1 MAKGPGGQS
10 AARLNFL
17 AAHGADRGDLAPF
30 LASFFTFAPAGFLV
44 ALVQT
49 SVWTWPPAVAIAIF
63 SGLSALGWSVALSDF
78 RRRWWLL
85 IPLNAAPFFV
95 PQYIFTFMD
104 RLGLL
109 NYGAGM
115 SQLSRR
121 ILFAALTVVMV
132 SIGWSLMLRFIARTE
147 GRNARLR
154 TELDLASKIHRSL
167 VPPIARR
174 TSIVEVLGQ
183 SDPSSEMGGDLIDV
197 RERDAGVDV
206 FLADVSGHGVRA
218 GVLMAM
224 VKSSLRT
231 ASAGDAG
238 PSAGT
243 PTALSRL
250 AERLNRVV
258 CEVSEPDM
266 FVTFSCL
273 RIGAGGDIESVMAGH
288 LPTLHWRAAARRVDV
303 YDNQSLPLGVDPD
316 EPFPT
321 ERISAATGDVLALYT
336 DGLIE
341 AMDAQGAMLGLGRF
355 RAEFEALAERPLPE
369 IRAGLLRLVRAHGP
383 QNDDQTLL
391 LVKIV
396 G

>member
-1 MAKGPGGQS
+1 MARGPGGQP

-17 AAHGADRGDLAPF
+17 AANGAGRGDFTPYLAT
-30 LASFFTFAPAGFLV
+30 FFTFAPAGFLV
-44 ALVQT
+44 ALIQT
-49 SVWTWPPAVAIAIF
+49 SVWTWPPALLISVF
-63 SGLSALGWSVALSDF
+63 SGVTALGWALVISNF
-78 RRRWWLL
+78 RRLWWLL
-85 IPLNAAPFFV
+85 IPLNVAPFFV
-95 PQYIFTFMD
+95 PNNIFRILD
-104 RLGLL
+104 RLDLL
-109 NYGAGM
+109 TYGSGM

-132 SIGWSLMLRFIARTE
+132 SIGWSLMVRFIARTE

-167 VPPIARR
+167 VPSISRR
-174 TSIVEVLGQ
+174 VGTVEVLGQ
-183 SDPSSEMGGDLIDV
+183 SEPSSEMGGDLIDV
-197 RERDAGVDV
+197 HQSDAGIDAI
-206 FLADVSGHGVRA
+206 LADVSGHGVRA

-231 ASAGDAG
+231 ASADHAAPVAPG
-238 PSAGT
+238 

-258 CEVSEPDM
+258 CELSEPDM

-288 LPTLHWRAAARRVDV
+288 LPTLHWRAASRRVEV
-303 YDNQSLPLGVDPD
+303 YDNQSLPLGINPD

-321 ERISAATGDVLALYT
+321 QRLSAERGDVLALYT

-341 AMDAQGAMLGLGRF
+341 VMDAQGAMLGLGRF
-355 RAEFEALAERPLPE
+355 RAEFEALADRPLPE
-369 IRAGLLRLVRAHGP
+369 IREGLLRLVRAHGP

-391 LVKIV
+391 LLKIV